1 MDRAWKAALGAVA
14 VLCAIFAV
22 MVGGATAAKPAPKT
36 TKPKGGTP
44 GQLDPS
50 FGTGGKVTAA
60 FPAESSG
67 STAPKYTLP
76 FEFKPGHLEM
86 AQAPGG
92 KVVVAGATKIVRYTK
107 DGKLDPTFGKGGT
120 VTVPRPPGDIF
131 VLAGIAVDS
140 QGRIVLAGLARPLP
154 QNSTPDPLLSQATVM
169 RFSVNGTLDATFG
182 SGGMVVTD
190 LGLGAPKAVGGPY
203 IGASVGLRDVVI
215 DSQDRP
221 VVSGAYVSEVGTGGS
236 SAISKGFVARLTD
249 TGALDQSFGEKG
261 LRTISPLV
269 SLGQLESFGKGFLT
283 LAERSERP
291 HNLIAGIDENGN
303 LETGFAAFGFRTVQF
318 LAAPT
323 LSVAPSGK
331 ILLLGRPEEHRA
343 YRNRKYKNDEGEIKT
358 ERVRYYVKR
367 QTVRRLLP
375 SGAGDPSFG
384 HSGSLTF
391 TDPKAGTYGA
401 ATVDSKERIYLAG
414 RVAKGGAKAAKKGAH
429 RTKFLVGR
437 LTPKG
442 QKDTSFGNGGT
453 IATDF
458 GKSADSFA
466 TQVTLDPKGRV
477 LVGGGIESPQLETG
491 SGFALVRYLP

>member
-14 VLCAIFAV
+14 VLCALFAV

-36 TKPKGGTP
+36 TKPKGATP

-50 FGTGGKVTAA
+50 FGKGGKVMEA

-67 STAPKYTLP
+67 SSAPKYTLP

-86 AQAPGG
+86 ASAPGA
-92 KVVVAGATKIVRYTK
+92 KVVVAGATKIARYTK
-107 DGKLDPTFGKGGT
+107 DGKLDPTFGKGGV

-131 VLAGIAVDS
+131 VLAGVAVDS

-154 QNSTPDPLLSQATVM
+154 QNSTPDPLLSQAAVM
-169 RFSVNGTLDATFG
+169 RFNVNGTPDSTFG
-182 SGGMVVTD
+182 SGGMVITD
-190 LGLGAPKAVGGPY
+190 FGLGAPKAVGGPY
-203 IGASVGLRDVVI
+203 TGASVGLRDVVI
-215 DSQDRP
+215 DSQNRP

-236 SAISKGFVARLTD
+236 SAVSKGFVARLGE
-249 TGALDQSFGEKG
+249 TGALDLTFGEKG

-283 LAERSERP
+283 LAERNERP

-303 LETGFAAFGFRTVQF
+303 LETSFAAFGFRTLQF
-318 LAAPT
+318 GEAPLLT
-323 LSVAPSGK
+323 VTPSGK
-331 ILLLGRPEEHRA
+331 ILMLGRPESIRK
-343 YRNRKYKNDEGEIKT
+343 YRTKKYKNDEGEVKT
-358 ERVRYYVKR
+358 EQVRYYLKR
-367 QTVRRLLP
+367 QTLRRLLP

-384 HSGSLTF
+384 HSGSLTVN
-391 TDPKAGTYGA
+391 DPKVGTYGA
-401 ATVDSKERIYLAG
+401 ATVDPKERIYLAG
-414 RVAKGGAKAAKKGAH
+414 RLTKGGVKAAKGTH
-429 RTKFLVGR
+429 RTEFLLSR

-442 QKDTSFGNGGT
+442 KADKAFGKAGSV
-453 IATDF
+453 ATDF

-466 TQVTLDPKGRV
+466 TQVMLDPKGRV